1 MDKATKSKLAEIIVV
16 ALLPQ
21 LKLDITKPEETV
33 KNVLD
38 LYKQLKKIS
47 KKRLILSLQLSLFR
61 GL

>member
-38 LYKQLKKIS
+38 LYKTIEKNIEKETHIEPTI
-47 KKRLILSLQLSLFR
+47 KFI
-61 GL
+61 